1 MHEVSTPMSV
11 MRGAATTPASITVR
25 PSAGE
30 KARFAMLAHAAG
42 ISESALALM
51 AIRAFLQAE
60 GSSGQPCCAVQRR
73 APAADRLTIRL
84 RPGDSRIVHQRAAQR
99 GMKPSTYVA
108 ALVRAHVAVNP
119 PLPTDELAAF
129 KRSVAILTALRR
141 LLAESAR
148 KSASGVG
155 REDLERTR
163 TAVATL
169 EERTDDLARAAL
181 ISWESRSV

>member
-1 MHEVSTPMSV
+1 MSPV
-11 MRGAATTPASITVR
+11 PGTTPASITVR

-30 KARFAMLAHAAG
+30 KARFAMIAHAAG

-51 AIRAFLQAE
+51 AIRAFLE
-60 GSSGQPCCAVQRR
+60 DEDSSEPAWLGVPDRR
-73 APAADRLTIRL
+73 HATDRLTIRL
-84 RPGDSRIVHQRAAQR
+84 RPGDGQAISQRAAQR
-99 GMKPSTYVA
+99 AMKPSTYVA
-108 ALVRAHVAVNP
+108 ALVRAHIAVNP
-119 PLPTDELAAF
+119 PLPTDELAAL
-129 KRSVAILTALRR
+129 KRSVATLTALRR

-148 KSASGVG
+148 KSAGAVG
-155 REDLERTR
+155 REELERTR

>member
-1 MHEVSTPMSV
+1 MSL
-11 MRGAATTPASITVR
+11 MIRASDTTPASITVR
-25 PSAGE
+25 SSVEE
-30 KARFAMLAHAAG
+30 KARFAMLARAAG

-51 AIRAFLQAE
+51 AIRAFLQDEA
-60 GSSGQPCCAVQRR
+60 SSDRLCPGVQDVG
-73 APAADRLTIRL
+73 PATDRLTIRL
-84 RPGDSRIVHQRAAQR
+84 RPGDGQVVSQRAAQR
-99 GMKPSTYVA
+99 GIKPSTYVA
-108 ALVRAHVAVNP
+108 ALVRAHIAVNP

-129 KRSVAILTALRR
+129 KQSVATLTALRR

-148 KSASGVG
+148 KSASSVG

-163 TAVATL
+163 AAVATL

>member
-1 MHEVSTPMSV
+1 VNRASGT
-11 MRGAATTPASITVR
+11 ALASITVR
-25 PSAGE
+25 PSARE

-51 AIRAFLQAE
+51 AIRAFLE
-60 GSSGQPCCAVQRR
+60 DEESSVAPWRGVQDRE
-73 APAADRLTIRL
+73 PATDRLTIRL
-84 RPGDSRIVHQRAAQR
+84 RPGDRQAISQRAAQR
-99 GMKPSTYVA
+99 GMKPSTYIA
-108 ALVRAHVAVNP
+108 ALVRAHVATNP
-119 PLPTDELAAF
+119 PLPTDELAAL
-129 KRSVAILTALRR
+129 KRSVATLTALRR

-148 KSASGVG
+148 RSAGAVG

-163 TAVATL
+163 AAVATL

>member
-1 MHEVSTPMSV
+1 M
-11 MRGAATTPASITVR
+11 PASITVR
-25 PSAGE
+25 PSAAE

-42 ISESALALM
+42 ISESALALT
-51 AIRAFLQAE
+51 AIRAFLQDE
-60 GSSGQPCCAVQRR
+60 GPSRLACPGVQDRV
-73 APAADRLTIRL
+73 PATDRLTIRL
-84 RPGDSRIVHQRAAQR
+84 RPGDGEVVSQRAAQR

-108 ALVRAHVAVNP
+108 ALVRAHIAVHP

-129 KRSVAILTALRR
+129 KRSVATLTALRR

-148 KSASGVG
+148 RSASAVG
-155 REDLERTR
+155 QEDLERTR
-163 TAVATL
+163 IAVATL